1 MMLAGGAPAEVGSH
15 SVAAVGALSPNM
27 NRQEHATSGAPADT
41 EQRFTVL
48 VADIKRDACGRQYYS
63 AVVPRLS
70 RPLPACPDCG
80 GSQRLV
86 DLIVG

>member
-1 MMLAGGAPAEVGSH
+1 
-15 SVAAVGALSPNM
+15 M
-27 NRQEHATSGAPADT
+27 NPYEHAASGAPAFT
-41 EQRFTVL
+41 EQRSSVL
-48 VADIKRDACGRQYYS
+48 VAEIKCDACGRRYYS
-63 AVVPRLS
+63 AAVPRLS